1 MGSSLV
7 AIIADN
13 QKPSLNL
20 IRKQKAFGWWEQYV
34 AGLALS
40 PQAISANGGQPSAV
54 AQSNGTIRLRVD
66 SVVGE
71 VGDVAFG
78 RSMVILEG
86 FKGGKVEISARIAFV
101 DAIPGAETVTIALVA
116 LPAILGQATFP
127 TPVFPGDVIG
137 TAIVFDN
144 TVTDVIQE
152 ISAVFEPDAAD
163 GDHLAI
169 GIVAVK
175 TAGATAVSV
184 DVAGLQ
190 TAQILQQTVPRG
202 GNR

>member
-7 AIIADN
+7 AVVADN

-20 IRKQKAFGWWEQYV
+20 IRKQKAFGWWEQWV
-34 AGLALS
+34 AGRNFVG
-40 PQAISANGGQPSAV
+40 QAIAANGGTPSAI
-54 AQSNGTIRLRVD
+54 AQPDGTKRLTVD
-66 SVVGE
+66 D
-71 VGDVAFG
+71 VGDVAYG

-101 DAIPGAETVTIALVA
+101 GGDPIPDGETVTVALIA
-116 LPAILGQATFP
+116 LPAILGDATFP
-127 TPVFPGDVIG
+127 TPAYPANVIG
-137 TAIVFDN
+137 TAIVFDT
-144 TVTDVIQE
+144 TVTNEIQE
-152 ISAVFEPDAAD
+152 ISARFEPNTAD

-175 TAGATAVSV
+175 TLGATPVSV